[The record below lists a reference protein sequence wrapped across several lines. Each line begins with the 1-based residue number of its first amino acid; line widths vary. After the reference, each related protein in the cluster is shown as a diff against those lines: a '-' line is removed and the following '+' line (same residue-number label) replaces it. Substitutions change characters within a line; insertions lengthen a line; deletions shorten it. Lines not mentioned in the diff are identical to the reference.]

1 MTATAWATK
10 PLRER
15 WLQRRDRWIADPA
28 FRDHASRWPGTRG
41 MARRQAGEL
50 FDLMAGFVYSQV
62 LFACVKQRLFDRLAA
77 GPMDVPALAAAGGL
91 PEEGMARLLD
101 AAEALELVRR
111 VEDDTASA
119 GGTRPGVRQGAAE
132 PPPAA
137 DSGPHNTATRPCF
150 ALGRLGGAMAA
161 NPALE
166 ALVLHHAALYTDL
179 ADPLALLAAGRGG
192 GRLARYWSYATADAP
207 GALPQAEVAP
217 YSAVMSASQALI
229 ARQVLD
235 AYPVRRHRCLLDV
248 GGGEGAFLSAALAEA
263 PALRGMLCDLPA
275 VAERARARL
284 AAAGLGERASAHG
297 GDFKRDPLP
306 RGADLVSLVRV
317 LYDHDDEP
325 ALRLLVAVREALP
338 AGGTVLVAEPLAHTR
353 GAERMG
359 AAYFGMYL
367 WAMGSGRVRSAGEH
381 IALLREA
388 GFRHA
393 RERRTALPLQTGL
406 VVARA
411 P

>member
-1 MTATAWATK
+1 MTAATWAAR

-15 WLQRRDRWIADPA
+15 WLQRRDRWLADPA
-28 FRDHASRWPGTRG
+28 FRDQASRWPGTRG

-62 LFACVKQRLFDRLAA
+62 LFACVKQGLFDRLAA
-77 GPMDVPALAAAGGL
+77 GPMGVHALAAAVGL
-91 PEEGMARLLD
+91 PEDGMARLLE

-111 VEDDTASA
+111 VGEDTAPA
-119 GGTRPGVRQGAAE
+119 VAE
-132 PPPAA
+132 APPRY
-137 DSGPHNTATRPCF
+137 T
-150 ALGRLGGAMAA
+150 LGRLGATFAA

-166 ALVLHHAALYTDL
+166 SLVLHHAALYADL
-179 ADPLALLAAGRGG
+179 ADPLALLAGGRGG
-192 GRLARYWSYATADAP
+192 GQLARYWGYATSAAP
-207 GALPQAEVAP
+207 GALPPSEVAP

-235 AYPVRRHRCLLDV
+235 AYPMQRHRCLLDV
-248 GGGEGAFLSAALAEA
+248 GGGEGAFLGAALAEA

-284 AAAGLGERASAHG
+284 AASGFGERATAHG

-338 AGGTVLVAEPLAHTR
+338 PGGTVLVAEPLAGTR

-367 WAMGSGRVRSAGEH
+367 WAMGSGRVRSASEH

>member
-1 MTATAWATK
+1 MTDAVAAIR

-15 WLQRRDRWIADPA
+15 WLRRRDRWLADPS
-28 FRDHASRWPGTRG
+28 FRDQASRWPGTRAL
-41 MARRQAGEL
+41 ARRQAGEL

-62 LFACVKQRLFDRLAA
+62 LFACVKLRLFDRLAEA
-77 GPMDVPALAAAGGL
+77 SVGLPQLASAAGLG
-91 PEEGMARLLD
+91 EDAMARLLD

-111 VEDDTASA
+111 VDEAIETPPGVTGSA
-119 GGTRPGVRQGAAE
+119 GSA
-132 PPPAA
+132 
-137 DSGPHNTATRPCF
+137 STARF
-150 ALGRLGGAMAA
+150 ALGRLGGALAA

-166 ALVLHHAALYTDL
+166 SLVLHHAALYADL
-179 ADPLALLAAGRGG
+179 EDPLALLAAGRGG
-192 GRLARYWSYATADAP
+192 GQLARYWGYATATEP
-207 GALPQAEVAP
+207 GTLPADEVAP

-235 AYPVRRHRCLLDV
+235 AYPLHRHRCLLDV
-248 GGGEGAFLSAALAEA
+248 GGGEGAFLAAALAEA
-263 PALRGMLCDLPA
+263 PGLQGMVCDLPA
-275 VAERARARL
+275 VAERARVRL
-284 AAAGLGERASAHG
+284 AARGFGARATAHG
-297 GDFKRDPLP
+297 VDFKRDPLP
-306 RGADLVSLVRV
+306 RGADLVTLVRV
-317 LYDHDDEP
+317 LYDHDDGP

-338 AGGTVLVAEPLAHTR
+338 PGGTVLVAEPLARTR

-367 WAMGSGRVRSAGEH
+367 WAMGSGRVRSAAEH
-381 IALLREA
+381 MALLREA
-388 GFRHA
+388 GFRHP

>member
-1 MTATAWATK
+1 MSAAAWAAK
-10 PLRER
+10 PPLRER
-15 WLQRRDRWIADPA
+15 WLQRRDRWLADPA
-28 FRDHASRWPGTRG
+28 FRDQASRWPGTRG

-62 LFACVKQRLFDRLAA
+62 LFACVKQGLFDRLVA
-77 GPMDVPALAAAGGL
+77 GPIGVRALAAAGGL

-111 VEDDTASA
+111 VEDEAPSAGAAGPGAHERNPGTARASA
-119 GGTRPGVRQGAAE
+119 
-132 PPPAA
+132 
-137 DSGPHNTATRPCF
+137 SGQPRF

-166 ALVLHHAALYTDL
+166 ALVLHHAALYADL
-179 ADPLALLAAGRGG
+179 EDPLALLASGRGG
-192 GRLARYWSYATADAP
+192 GRLARYWSYATAAAP

-235 AYPVRRHRCLLDV
+235 AYPMHRHRCLLDV

-275 VAERARARL
+275 VAERARVRL
-284 AAAGLGERASAHG
+284 AAAGLGERALAHG

-306 RGADLVSLVRV
+306 RGADVVSLVRV

-338 AGGTVLVAEPLAHTR
+338 AGGTVIVAEPLAHTR

>member
-1 MTATAWATK
+1 MSTAAWAAK

-28 FRDHASRWPGTRG
+28 FRDRASRWPGTRG
-41 MARRQAGEL
+41 MARRQAGEI

-62 LFACVKQRLFDRLAA
+62 LYACVKQRLFDRLAA
-77 GPMDVPALAAAGGL
+77 GPMSLQALAAAGGL

-111 VEDDTASA
+111 VEDEAPSTAGAEPAARQRAAGISPASA
-119 GGTRPGVRQGAAE
+119 PSQPR
-132 PPPAA
+132 
-137 DSGPHNTATRPCF
+137 F

-166 ALVLHHAALYTDL
+166 ALVLHHAALYADL
-179 ADPLALLAAGRGG
+179 EDPMALLASGRGG
-192 GRLARYWSYATADAP
+192 GRLARYWSYATAATP

-217 YSAVMSASQALI
+217 YSAVMSVSQALI

-235 AYPVRRHRCLLDV
+235 AYPVHRHGCLLDV

-284 AAAGLGERASAHG
+284 AAAGLGERASAFG

-325 ALRLLVAVREALP
+325 ALRLLVAVREALA
-338 AGGTVLVAEPLAHTR
+338 AGGTVLVAEPLARTR

-367 WAMGSGRVRSAGEH
+367 WAMGSGRVRSAAEH

-393 RERRTALPLQTGL
+393 RERRTTLPLQSGL